1 MIDFSQKQKAVWR
14 NTIDNYHRWNISYGA
29 TRSGKTY
36 LDYYK
41 LPYRIRNAGSEGLI
55 LLLGNTKGTLER
67 NILDPLRMI
76 WGPSLVGII
85 GSNNKVK
92 LFGRECWAL
101 GADKINQVS
110 KLQGSGLSY
119 CYGDEIT
126 TWNAEV
132 FQMLKSRIDKP
143 GACFDGTCNP
153 EAPTHWFK
161 KQFLDTDADIYS
173 MKFVIDDNPFN
184 DPVYVENLKREY
196 QGTVYYDRFILG
208 LWVAAEGVIY
218 RLFAD
223 DPKKYIVDAPPR
235 TQFSVI
241 GVDFGGSKSAQA
253 FQCTGYLPG
262 MRGVVTLDEFYTKKP
277 IDPHELETAFVTF
290 VRKQISDGYNPI
302 EIYVDSAEQTLKHGL
317 ENALIRGHI
326 GIPVM
331 NAEKTEIN
339 DRIRLY
345 SRLFGF
351 ERYKIMRHC
360 EHTIE
365 AFQTALWNGKKLA
378 DERLDDG
385 TTNIDTLDAQEYSTE
400 RYSQDL
406 IDCMDREPV
415 NPARSFFPGVMI

>member
-1 MIDFSQKQKAVWR
+1 MIDFSAKQKEVWR
-14 NTIDNYHRWNISYGA
+14 NTIDALHRWNVSYGA

-41 LPYRIRNAGSEGLI
+41 LPYRIRHAGDEGLI

-67 NILDPLRMI
+67 NVLDPMRQI
-76 WGPSLVGII
+76 WTPALVGNI
-85 GSNNKVK
+85 GSNNKVN

-126 TWNAEV
+126 TWNPEV

-161 KQFLDTDADIYS
+161 KFLDSNADIYA
-173 MKFVIDDNPFN
+173 MKFVIDDNTFN
-184 DPVYVENLKREY
+184 DPSYVENLKREY

-223 DPKKYIVDAPPR
+223 RPERYIIDQPPR
-235 TQFSVI
+235 TQFSTI
-241 GVDFGGSKSAQA
+241 GVDFGGTKSAQA
-253 FQCTGYLPG
+253 FNCTGFFPG
-262 MRGVVTLDEFYTKKP
+262 YRGVATLDEYYTKKE
-277 IDPHELETAFVTF
+277 IDPQQLEAAFVEF
-290 VRKQISDGYNPI
+290 VRKQINAGYNPI
-302 EIYVDSAEQTLKHGL
+302 EVRVDSAEQTLKRGL
-317 ENALIRGHI
+317 ANALMRARI
-326 GIPVM
+326 GTPVM
-331 NAEKTEIN
+331 DARKGPIN

-345 SRLFGF
+345 LRLMGF
-351 ERYKIMRHC
+351 DRYKIMRHC
-360 EHTIE
+360 THTIE
-365 AFQTALWNGKKLA
+365 AFQTALWNGKKLN

-385 TTNIDTLDAQEYSTE
+385 TTNIDNLDAQEYSTE
-400 RYSQDL
+400 PYANEL
-406 IDCMDREPV
+406 IDCMDREPL
-415 NPARSFFPGVMI
+415 PAARSILNLSR